1 MYESSLNVTFGSLCT
16 YKPCILH
23 KSLPICNDAPPQTQ
37 VWRNIPKIKEMFQ
50 RSTCLRHLPHIVYVW
65 IFWCNC

>member
-23 KSLPICNDAPPQTQ
+23 KSLPICNDAPPRTQ
-37 VWRNIPKIKEMFQ
+37 VWTNIKEMFQ

-65 IFWCNC
+65 IFWC